1 MSNKNDIILTPER
14 AKQLAQKPWLLDIE
28 RLQIQTVGAI
38 NNAMIRAMQSDRL
51 ELMML
56 KTDILIRF
64 GEFDEAFVVSAY
76 ATQNPVITID
86 TIRIIT
92 EMWHKLKDEL
102 SEDFVDNNEELCKN
116 VTAMLENVK
125 EAKETNNKTC
135 NEIINRLNK
144 YKGDSNETNN
154 ELDREEKV

>member
-1 MSNKNDIILTPER
+1 
-14 AKQLAQKPWLLDIE
+14 
-28 RLQIQTVGAI
+28 
-38 NNAMIRAMQSDRL
+38 
-51 ELMML
+51 
-56 KTDILIRF
+56 
-64 GEFDEAFVVSAY
+64 
-76 ATQNPVITID
+76 
-86 TIRIIT
+86 
-92 EMWHKLKDEL
+92 MWHKLKDEL

>member
-116 VTAMLENVK
+116 VTALLERVK
-125 EAKETNNKTC
+125 KEKGLNNKTC

-154 ELDREEKV
+154 ELDKQKTE

>member
-116 VTAMLENVK
+116 VTATLENVK

-144 YKGDSNETNN
+144 YKGG
-154 ELDREEKV
+154 

>member
-116 VTAMLENVK
+116 VTAMLERVK
-125 EAKETNNKTC
+125 KEKELNNKTC

>member
-1 MSNKNDIILTPER
+1 MSNKNNIILAPER

-28 RLQIQTVGAI
+28 RLQIQTIGAI

-56 KTDILIRF
+56 KTDMLIRF
-64 GEFDEAFVVSAY
+64 GEFDEAFEVSAY

-154 ELDREEKV
+154 ELDREEIL